1 MKILSFDVSGD
12 YSSIALLN
20 SDEVN
25 SFTQTHERKNRPNWD
40 ELFSKVGFDSKKDF
54 NGLNAIAFARGPG
67 SYTALR
73 ITASFLKAIAVVK
86 KLPLIPISNLKAIAH
101 EASNWINESEV
112 IILVTIKADQ
122 NECYFG
128 SFKKTSKGIEIT
140 EEESIMSMEVIYKMA
155 KKKNVYFAGN
165 GWPESINSNP
175 KYLSN
180 VLGGAEA
187 IAILAKHELEVGEE
201 FDPANANP
209 VYLKTL
215 EYQKK

>member
-86 KLPLIPISNLKAIAH
+86 KLPLIPI
-101 EASNWINESEV
+101 
-112 IILVTIKADQ
+112 
-122 NECYFG
+122 
-128 SFKKTSKGIEIT
+128 
-140 EEESIMSMEVIYKMA
+140 
-155 KKKNVYFAGN
+155 
-165 GWPESINSNP
+165 
-175 KYLSN
+175 
-180 VLGGAEA
+180 
-187 IAILAKHELEVGEE
+187 
-201 FDPANANP
+201 
-209 VYLKTL
+209 
-215 EYQKK
+215 